1 MLAIGSP
8 DNPLVTD
15 LSRYDDVL
23 AWIDDL
29 GRRDDDLLACWIGGS
44 AATGGYDEHSDLDVN
59 VLAAPGTFVRV
70 YEDLVASLVE
80 TFEPTSVWRLPD
92 ATYSDG
98 RQLFA
103 TFDDSPGAL
112 VGPTRLLDV
121 VVYEPTDEHRH
132 IDVRRHGTPLVRFDP
147 GGLIVV
153 RDDDEAELRRGAE
166 QTVDQVRQRRL
177 VAEWLVNRAI
187 ARNHL
192 PEAVSLYLRFALLP
206 VIQLLRARD
215 CPARHD
221 YLFRYLHTDLLP
233 RGRCPH
239 RHAVARR
246 RAAAGHVGRVLRL
259 AGRAA
264 PYRSR
269 RWCEEGR
276 RRARQWSRCEERQ
289 RRASKPPLATSGF
302 EAQAL
307 TAFHLNQRVR
317 CSRRKVRRSTRAL
330 SRNSWSWF
338 G

>member
-1 MLAIGSP
+1 MSAEP
-8 DNPLVTD
+8 D

-29 GRRDDDLLACWIGGS
+29 GRRDADLQAAWIGGS
-44 AATGGYDEHSDLDVN
+44 AVTGGYDEHSDLDVN

-80 TFEPTSVWRLPD
+80 TFEPTSVWGLPD

-147 GGLIVV
+147 GGLIVL

-166 QTVDQVRQRRL
+166 QTVDQIRQRRL

-187 ARNHL
+187 ARSHL

-221 YLFRYLHTDLLP
+221 YLFRYLHTDLRQEDAARIDTLLP
-233 RGRCPH
+233 GVER
-239 RHAVARR
+239 
-246 RAAAGHVGRVLRL
+246 LRELSAECFAWQDELL
-259 AGRAA
+259 AISLVEPG
-264 PYRSR
+264 
-269 RWCEEGR
+269 
-276 RRARQWSRCEERQ
+276 ER
-289 RRASKPPLATSGF
+289 
-302 EAQAL
+302 
-307 TAFHLNQRVR
+307 
-317 CSRRKVRRSTRAL
+317 
-330 SRNSWSWF
+330 
-338 G
+338 

>member
-29 GRRDDDLLACWIGGS
+29 GRRDADLLACWIGGS
-44 AATGGYDEHSDLDVN
+44 AATGGYDEHSDLDIN

-70 YEDLVASLVE
+70 YEDSGRPLVE
-80 TFEPTSVWRLPD
+80 TFAPTSVWRLPD
-92 ATYSDG
+92 ATYADG

-132 IDVRRHGTPLVRFDP
+132 VDVRRHGTPLVRFDP
-147 GGLIVV
+147 DGLIVV

-166 QTVDQVRQRRL
+166 QTVDQIRQRRL

-233 RGRCPH
+233 ADAARIDTLLPGVERLRELSAECFAWQDDAASAGRASGPSNQRCRSARAGRRGGRRGRCRGTRGP
-239 RHAVARR
+239 
-246 RAAAGHVGRVLRL
+246 GS
-259 AGRAA
+259 GRA
-264 PYRSR
+264 
-269 RWCEEGR
+269 
-276 RRARQWSRCEERQ
+276 
-289 RRASKPPLATSGF
+289 
-302 EAQAL
+302 
-307 TAFHLNQRVR
+307 
-317 CSRRKVRRSTRAL
+317 
-330 SRNSWSWF
+330 
-338 G
+338 